1 MIRRTMAGCALVV
14 FLGIG
19 CGGNP
24 PPEDPR
30 QLPPIT
36 STEDINNW
44 LTAGYYKTWRCEPAI
59 RPALGT
65 PGISP
70 HGMSRTCSND
80 LLSNLPDTGEYPV
93 GAASVKELA
102 DNNGN
107 LKGYS
112 ISRHLLVGSRPAT
125 WFWFER
131 NIQGV
136 VVAAGTGERAPQD
149 VCSNCH
155 VKASDVASTGIEGG
169 HDYVFRQVRPGS

>member
-1 MIRRTMAGCALVV
+1 MIRRTMAGCALAA

-19 CGGNP
+19 CGDS

-36 STEDINNW
+36 STDDINNW
-44 LTAGYYKTWRCEPAI
+44 LTAGYYKTWRCEQTI
-59 RPALGT
+59 RPALGP
-65 PGISP
+65 PGVSP
-70 HGMSRTCSND
+70 HGMSRTCSNN
-80 LLSNLPDTGEYPV
+80 LLSTNPDGEYPV

-112 ISRHLLVGSRPAT
+112 ISRHFSVGSRPAA

-136 VVAAGTGERAPQD
+136 VVAAGTGERTPQD

-155 VKASDVASTGIEGG
+155 AKAGDVASTGIEGG
-169 HDYVFRQVRPGS
+169 HDYVFLQVRPAP